1 MMRKIVTFV
10 LLLICL
16 SVTSVAQMGGGMTDK
31 QVVEY
36 VQNGLLQGKS
46 QQQISTEL
54 ARRGVTKEQAERVKL
69 LYEQQKK
76 NGKNSSSS
84 TLDNTKGRSRTKNG
98 VKEKED
104 GKDGSDYIDK
114 NFNFDDSSE
123 KKEVPVY
130 KYVTT
135 EPLEPK
141 EMGTYT
147 IDRDGNIVYDNN
159 TILYLQEEEEKKEE
173 KVFGRDIFNTKNLT
187 FEPSV
192 NLATPVDYHLGP
204 GDEVIIDIWGTNQA
218 TIRDNISP
226 DGYINIEDIGLVY
239 LNGMTVSEATDYLRK
254 ELNRIYAGIDSEK
267 PVSQIKVTLGD
278 SRTIQVNVMG
288 EVLTPGT
295 YALSSFSSVFHAL
308 YRAGGVN
315 DIGSLRAIQL
325 VRGGKPIATIDVYDF
340 IMRGKATDDIRLQEG
355 DVVIVPP
362 YQALVTIEGN
372 VKRPMK
378 YEMKDGENVKTLLKY
393 AGGFSGDAYTRA
405 LRMIRQNGREYQV
418 YTIDDIDYSVFPVKD
433 GDKVTAEA
441 ILNRFENKLEIK
453 GAVYRPGIYQFGGSL
468 NTVRQ
473 LVKKADGLMGD
484 AFTARA
490 VLHRERDNL
499 TREVI
504 SVDIKKVL
512 DGTIPDIPLQKND
525 VLYIPSIH
533 DLQDMGVITV
543 FGEVAR
549 PGELPYADNTT
560 LEDIIIQAGG
570 LKESASTVRVDVSR
584 RIKDNKST
592 DVSSTIGKMYSFSL
606 KDGFVID
613 GEPGFVLQPY
623 DQVYVRRSPGYQEQ
637 ANVDITGE
645 VLYDGTYAL
654 TNKSERLSDLVKK
667 AGGVTPFAYV
677 KGAKLIRQANDE
689 ELKSMEDVFKM
700 MRREMGQANMDSLK
714 LDLDSVYS
722 VGIDLE
728 LAMKNPGSSAD
739 VVLRAGDKL
748 VVPEL
753 SNTVKIN
760 GAVML
765 PNTVAYKDNKSVKY
779 YISQAGGF
787 ANNARKS
794 RAFIIYMN
802 GQVAKVKG
810 SGRNMIEPGCEIV
823 VPIKDKNGRMNFQTI
838 LGIASSIG
846 SLGLTA
852 ASIANILK

>member
-1 MMRKIVTFV
+1 M
-10 LLLICL
+10 
-16 SVTSVAQMGGGMTDK
+16 
-31 QVVEY
+31 
-36 VQNGLLQGKS
+36 
-46 QQQISTEL
+46 
-54 ARRGVTKEQAERVKL
+54 
-69 LYEQQKK
+69 
-76 NGKNSSSS
+76 
-84 TLDNTKGRSRTKNG
+84 
-98 VKEKED
+98 
-104 GKDGSDYIDK
+104 
-114 NFNFDDSSE
+114 
-123 KKEVPVY
+123 
-130 KYVTT
+130 
-135 EPLEPK
+135 
-141 EMGTYT
+141 
-147 IDRDGNIVYDNN
+147 
-159 TILYLQEEEEKKEE
+159 
-173 KVFGRDIFNTKNLT
+173 
-187 FEPSV
+187 
-192 NLATPVDYHLGP
+192 
-204 GDEVIIDIWGTNQA
+204 IIDIWGTNQA

-473 LVKKADGLMGD
+473 LVEKADGLMGD

-689 ELKSMEDVFKM
+689 ELKRMEDVFKM

-765 PNTVAYKDNKSVKY
+765 PNTVAYKDKKSVKY

-810 SGRNMIEPGCEIV
+810 SGRNMIEPGCEII

>member
-1 MMRKIVTFV
+1 M
-10 LLLICL
+10 
-16 SVTSVAQMGGGMTDK
+16 
-31 QVVEY
+31 
-36 VQNGLLQGKS
+36 
-46 QQQISTEL
+46 
-54 ARRGVTKEQAERVKL
+54 
-69 LYEQQKK
+69 
-76 NGKNSSSS
+76 
-84 TLDNTKGRSRTKNG
+84 
-98 VKEKED
+98 
-104 GKDGSDYIDK
+104 
-114 NFNFDDSSE
+114 
-123 KKEVPVY
+123 
-130 KYVTT
+130 
-135 EPLEPK
+135 
-141 EMGTYT
+141 
-147 IDRDGNIVYDNN
+147 
-159 TILYLQEEEEKKEE
+159 
-173 KVFGRDIFNTKNLT
+173 T

-473 LVKKADGLMGD
+473 LVEKADGLMGD

-689 ELKSMEDVFKM
+689 ELKRMEDVFKM

-823 VPIKDKNGRMNFQTI
+823 VPVKDKNGRMNFQTI

>member
-1 MMRKIVTFV
+1 
-10 LLLICL
+10 
-16 SVTSVAQMGGGMTDK
+16 
-31 QVVEY
+31 
-36 VQNGLLQGKS
+36 
-46 QQQISTEL
+46 
-54 ARRGVTKEQAERVKL
+54 
-69 LYEQQKK
+69 
-76 NGKNSSSS
+76 
-84 TLDNTKGRSRTKNG
+84 
-98 VKEKED
+98 
-104 GKDGSDYIDK
+104 
-114 NFNFDDSSE
+114 
-123 KKEVPVY
+123 
-130 KYVTT
+130 
-135 EPLEPK
+135 
-141 EMGTYT
+141 MGTYT

-473 LVKKADGLMGD
+473 LVEKADGLMGD

-623 DQVYVRRSPGYQEQ
+623 DQVYVRRSLGYQEQ

-689 ELKSMEDVFKM
+689 ELKRMEDVFKM

-823 VPIKDKNGRMNFQTI
+823 VPVKDKNGRMNFQTI

>member
-1 MMRKIVTFV
+1 M
-10 LLLICL
+10 
-16 SVTSVAQMGGGMTDK
+16 
-31 QVVEY
+31 
-36 VQNGLLQGKS
+36 
-46 QQQISTEL
+46 
-54 ARRGVTKEQAERVKL
+54 
-69 LYEQQKK
+69 
-76 NGKNSSSS
+76 
-84 TLDNTKGRSRTKNG
+84 
-98 VKEKED
+98 
-104 GKDGSDYIDK
+104 
-114 NFNFDDSSE
+114 
-123 KKEVPVY
+123 
-130 KYVTT
+130 
-135 EPLEPK
+135 
-141 EMGTYT
+141 
-147 IDRDGNIVYDNN
+147 
-159 TILYLQEEEEKKEE
+159 
-173 KVFGRDIFNTKNLT
+173 T

-473 LVKKADGLMGD
+473 LVEKADGLMGD

-689 ELKSMEDVFKM
+689 ELKRMEDVFKM

>member
-1 MMRKIVTFV
+1 M
-10 LLLICL
+10 
-16 SVTSVAQMGGGMTDK
+16 
-31 QVVEY
+31 
-36 VQNGLLQGKS
+36 
-46 QQQISTEL
+46 
-54 ARRGVTKEQAERVKL
+54 
-69 LYEQQKK
+69 
-76 NGKNSSSS
+76 
-84 TLDNTKGRSRTKNG
+84 
-98 VKEKED
+98 
-104 GKDGSDYIDK
+104 
-114 NFNFDDSSE
+114 
-123 KKEVPVY
+123 
-130 KYVTT
+130 
-135 EPLEPK
+135 
-141 EMGTYT
+141 
-147 IDRDGNIVYDNN
+147 
-159 TILYLQEEEEKKEE
+159 
-173 KVFGRDIFNTKNLT
+173 T

-473 LVKKADGLMGD
+473 LVEKADGLMGD

-689 ELKSMEDVFKM
+689 ELKRMEDVFKM

-739 VVLRAGDKL
+739 VVLRAGVKL

-823 VPIKDKNGRMNFQTI
+823 VPVKDKNGRMNFQTI

>member
-1 MMRKIVTFV
+1 
-10 LLLICL
+10 
-16 SVTSVAQMGGGMTDK
+16 
-31 QVVEY
+31 
-36 VQNGLLQGKS
+36 
-46 QQQISTEL
+46 
-54 ARRGVTKEQAERVKL
+54 
-69 LYEQQKK
+69 
-76 NGKNSSSS
+76 
-84 TLDNTKGRSRTKNG
+84 
-98 VKEKED
+98 
-104 GKDGSDYIDK
+104 
-114 NFNFDDSSE
+114 
-123 KKEVPVY
+123 
-130 KYVTT
+130 
-135 EPLEPK
+135 
-141 EMGTYT
+141 
-147 IDRDGNIVYDNN
+147 
-159 TILYLQEEEEKKEE
+159 
-173 KVFGRDIFNTKNLT
+173 
-187 FEPSV
+187 
-192 NLATPVDYHLGP
+192 
-204 GDEVIIDIWGTNQA
+204 
-218 TIRDNISP
+218 
-226 DGYINIEDIGLVY
+226 
-239 LNGMTVSEATDYLRK
+239 
-254 ELNRIYAGIDSEK
+254 
-267 PVSQIKVTLGD
+267 
-278 SRTIQVNVMG
+278 
-288 EVLTPGT
+288 
-295 YALSSFSSVFHAL
+295 
-308 YRAGGVN
+308 
-315 DIGSLRAIQL
+315 
-325 VRGGKPIATIDVYDF
+325 
-340 IMRGKATDDIRLQEG
+340 
-355 DVVIVPP
+355 
-362 YQALVTIEGN
+362 
-372 VKRPMK
+372 MK

-473 LVKKADGLMGD
+473 LVEKADGLMGD

-689 ELKSMEDVFKM
+689 ELKRMEDVFKM

-823 VPIKDKNGRMNFQTI
+823 VPVKDKNGRMNFQTI

>member
-1 MMRKIVTFV
+1 
-10 LLLICL
+10 
-16 SVTSVAQMGGGMTDK
+16 
-31 QVVEY
+31 
-36 VQNGLLQGKS
+36 
-46 QQQISTEL
+46 
-54 ARRGVTKEQAERVKL
+54 
-69 LYEQQKK
+69 
-76 NGKNSSSS
+76 
-84 TLDNTKGRSRTKNG
+84 
-98 VKEKED
+98 
-104 GKDGSDYIDK
+104 
-114 NFNFDDSSE
+114 
-123 KKEVPVY
+123 
-130 KYVTT
+130 
-135 EPLEPK
+135 
-141 EMGTYT
+141 
-147 IDRDGNIVYDNN
+147 
-159 TILYLQEEEEKKEE
+159 
-173 KVFGRDIFNTKNLT
+173 
-187 FEPSV
+187 
-192 NLATPVDYHLGP
+192 
-204 GDEVIIDIWGTNQA
+204 
-218 TIRDNISP
+218 
-226 DGYINIEDIGLVY
+226 
-239 LNGMTVSEATDYLRK
+239 
-254 ELNRIYAGIDSEK
+254 
-267 PVSQIKVTLGD
+267 
-278 SRTIQVNVMG
+278 MG

-473 LVKKADGLMGD
+473 LVEKADGLMGD

-689 ELKSMEDVFKM
+689 ELKRMEDVFKM

-753 SNTVKIN
+753 SNTVKID

-823 VPIKDKNGRMNFQTI
+823 VPVKDKNGRMNFQTI

>member
-1 MMRKIVTFV
+1 
-10 LLLICL
+10 
-16 SVTSVAQMGGGMTDK
+16 
-31 QVVEY
+31 
-36 VQNGLLQGKS
+36 
-46 QQQISTEL
+46 
-54 ARRGVTKEQAERVKL
+54 
-69 LYEQQKK
+69 
-76 NGKNSSSS
+76 
-84 TLDNTKGRSRTKNG
+84 
-98 VKEKED
+98 
-104 GKDGSDYIDK
+104 
-114 NFNFDDSSE
+114 
-123 KKEVPVY
+123 
-130 KYVTT
+130 
-135 EPLEPK
+135 
-141 EMGTYT
+141 
-147 IDRDGNIVYDNN
+147 
-159 TILYLQEEEEKKEE
+159 
-173 KVFGRDIFNTKNLT
+173 
-187 FEPSV
+187 
-192 NLATPVDYHLGP
+192 
-204 GDEVIIDIWGTNQA
+204 
-218 TIRDNISP
+218 
-226 DGYINIEDIGLVY
+226 
-239 LNGMTVSEATDYLRK
+239 
-254 ELNRIYAGIDSEK
+254 
-267 PVSQIKVTLGD
+267 
-278 SRTIQVNVMG
+278 MG

-473 LVKKADGLMGD
+473 LVEKADGLMGD

-654 TNKSERLSDLVKK
+654 TNKSEHLSDLVKK

-689 ELKSMEDVFKM
+689 ELKRMEDVFKM

-728 LAMKNPGSSAD
+728 LVMKNPGSSAD

-810 SGRNMIEPGCEIV
+810 SGRNMIEPGCEII

>member
-1 MMRKIVTFV
+1 MRF
-10 LLLICL
+10 LLF
-16 SVTSVAQMGGGMTDK
+16 
-31 QVVEY
+31 
-36 VQNGLLQGKS
+36 LL
-46 QQQISTEL
+46 
-54 ARRGVTKEQAERVKL
+54 
-69 LYEQQKK
+69 
-76 NGKNSSSS
+76 
-84 TLDNTKGRSRTKNG
+84 
-98 VKEKED
+98 
-104 GKDGSDYIDK
+104 
-114 NFNFDDSSE
+114 F
-123 KKEVPVY
+123 
-130 KYVTT
+130 
-135 EPLEPK
+135 
-141 EMGTYT
+141 
-147 IDRDGNIVYDNN
+147 
-159 TILYLQEEEEKKEE
+159 
-173 KVFGRDIFNTKNLT
+173 
-187 FEPSV
+187 
-192 NLATPVDYHLGP
+192 
-204 GDEVIIDIWGTNQA
+204 
-218 TIRDNISP
+218 
-226 DGYINIEDIGLVY
+226 
-239 LNGMTVSEATDYLRK
+239 
-254 ELNRIYAGIDSEK
+254 
-267 PVSQIKVTLGD
+267 
-278 SRTIQVNVMG
+278 
-288 EVLTPGT
+288 
-295 YALSSFSSVFHAL
+295 FHAL

-473 LVKKADGLMGD
+473 LVEKADGLMGD

-689 ELKSMEDVFKM
+689 ELKRMEDVFKM
-700 MRREMGQANMDSLK
+700 MHREMGQANMDSLK

-823 VPIKDKNGRMNFQTI
+823 VPVKDKNGRMNFQTI

>member
-1 MMRKIVTFV
+1 M
-10 LLLICL
+10 
-16 SVTSVAQMGGGMTDK
+16 
-31 QVVEY
+31 
-36 VQNGLLQGKS
+36 
-46 QQQISTEL
+46 
-54 ARRGVTKEQAERVKL
+54 
-69 LYEQQKK
+69 
-76 NGKNSSSS
+76 
-84 TLDNTKGRSRTKNG
+84 
-98 VKEKED
+98 
-104 GKDGSDYIDK
+104 
-114 NFNFDDSSE
+114 
-123 KKEVPVY
+123 
-130 KYVTT
+130 
-135 EPLEPK
+135 
-141 EMGTYT
+141 
-147 IDRDGNIVYDNN
+147 
-159 TILYLQEEEEKKEE
+159 
-173 KVFGRDIFNTKNLT
+173 
-187 FEPSV
+187 
-192 NLATPVDYHLGP
+192 
-204 GDEVIIDIWGTNQA
+204 
-218 TIRDNISP
+218 
-226 DGYINIEDIGLVY
+226 
-239 LNGMTVSEATDYLRK
+239 
-254 ELNRIYAGIDSEK
+254 
-267 PVSQIKVTLGD
+267 
-278 SRTIQVNVMG
+278 
-288 EVLTPGT
+288 
-295 YALSSFSSVFHAL
+295 
-308 YRAGGVN
+308 
-315 DIGSLRAIQL
+315 RAIQL

-473 LVKKADGLMGD
+473 LVEKADGLMGD

-689 ELKSMEDVFKM
+689 ELKRMEDVFKM

-765 PNTVAYKDNKSVKY
+765 PNTVAYKDKKSVKY

-810 SGRNMIEPGCEIV
+810 SGRNMIEPGCEII

>member
-1 MMRKIVTFV
+1 M
-10 LLLICL
+10 
-16 SVTSVAQMGGGMTDK
+16 
-31 QVVEY
+31 
-36 VQNGLLQGKS
+36 
-46 QQQISTEL
+46 
-54 ARRGVTKEQAERVKL
+54 
-69 LYEQQKK
+69 
-76 NGKNSSSS
+76 
-84 TLDNTKGRSRTKNG
+84 
-98 VKEKED
+98 
-104 GKDGSDYIDK
+104 
-114 NFNFDDSSE
+114 
-123 KKEVPVY
+123 
-130 KYVTT
+130 
-135 EPLEPK
+135 
-141 EMGTYT
+141 
-147 IDRDGNIVYDNN
+147 
-159 TILYLQEEEEKKEE
+159 
-173 KVFGRDIFNTKNLT
+173 
-187 FEPSV
+187 
-192 NLATPVDYHLGP
+192 
-204 GDEVIIDIWGTNQA
+204 
-218 TIRDNISP
+218 
-226 DGYINIEDIGLVY
+226 
-239 LNGMTVSEATDYLRK
+239 
-254 ELNRIYAGIDSEK
+254 
-267 PVSQIKVTLGD
+267 
-278 SRTIQVNVMG
+278 
-288 EVLTPGT
+288 
-295 YALSSFSSVFHAL
+295 
-308 YRAGGVN
+308 
-315 DIGSLRAIQL
+315 RAIQL

-473 LVKKADGLMGD
+473 LVEKADGLMGD

-689 ELKSMEDVFKM
+689 ELKRMEDVFKM

-765 PNTVAYKDNKSVKY
+765 PNTVAYKDKKSVKY

>member
-1 MMRKIVTFV
+1 M
-10 LLLICL
+10 
-16 SVTSVAQMGGGMTDK
+16 
-31 QVVEY
+31 
-36 VQNGLLQGKS
+36 
-46 QQQISTEL
+46 
-54 ARRGVTKEQAERVKL
+54 
-69 LYEQQKK
+69 
-76 NGKNSSSS
+76 
-84 TLDNTKGRSRTKNG
+84 
-98 VKEKED
+98 
-104 GKDGSDYIDK
+104 
-114 NFNFDDSSE
+114 
-123 KKEVPVY
+123 
-130 KYVTT
+130 
-135 EPLEPK
+135 
-141 EMGTYT
+141 
-147 IDRDGNIVYDNN
+147 
-159 TILYLQEEEEKKEE
+159 
-173 KVFGRDIFNTKNLT
+173 
-187 FEPSV
+187 
-192 NLATPVDYHLGP
+192 GP

-473 LVKKADGLMGD
+473 LVEKADGLMGD

-689 ELKSMEDVFKM
+689 ELKRMEDVFKM

-810 SGRNMIEPGCEIV
+810 SGRNMIEPGCEII

>member
-1 MMRKIVTFV
+1 M
-10 LLLICL
+10 
-16 SVTSVAQMGGGMTDK
+16 
-31 QVVEY
+31 
-36 VQNGLLQGKS
+36 
-46 QQQISTEL
+46 
-54 ARRGVTKEQAERVKL
+54 
-69 LYEQQKK
+69 
-76 NGKNSSSS
+76 
-84 TLDNTKGRSRTKNG
+84 
-98 VKEKED
+98 
-104 GKDGSDYIDK
+104 
-114 NFNFDDSSE
+114 
-123 KKEVPVY
+123 
-130 KYVTT
+130 
-135 EPLEPK
+135 
-141 EMGTYT
+141 
-147 IDRDGNIVYDNN
+147 
-159 TILYLQEEEEKKEE
+159 
-173 KVFGRDIFNTKNLT
+173 
-187 FEPSV
+187 
-192 NLATPVDYHLGP
+192 GP

-473 LVKKADGLMGD
+473 LVEKADGLMGD

-689 ELKSMEDVFKM
+689 ELKRMEDVFKM

>member
-1 MMRKIVTFV
+1 
-10 LLLICL
+10 
-16 SVTSVAQMGGGMTDK
+16 
-31 QVVEY
+31 
-36 VQNGLLQGKS
+36 
-46 QQQISTEL
+46 
-54 ARRGVTKEQAERVKL
+54 
-69 LYEQQKK
+69 
-76 NGKNSSSS
+76 
-84 TLDNTKGRSRTKNG
+84 
-98 VKEKED
+98 
-104 GKDGSDYIDK
+104 
-114 NFNFDDSSE
+114 
-123 KKEVPVY
+123 
-130 KYVTT
+130 
-135 EPLEPK
+135 
-141 EMGTYT
+141 MGTYT

-187 FEPSV
+187 LEPSV

-254 ELNRIYAGIDSEK
+254 ELNRIYAGIDSER

-473 LVKKADGLMGD
+473 LVEKADGLMGD

-689 ELKSMEDVFKM
+689 ELKRMEDVFKM

-810 SGRNMIEPGCEIV
+810 SGRNMIEPGCEII
-823 VPIKDKNGRMNFQTI
+823 VPVKDKNGRMNFQTI